1 MANKAMTLTWKLKC
15 SYFWVRSL
23 GDIVFN
29 LIASTYFG
37 WYFHFRYASENSC
50 VCQYHISDQYWK
62 YCKEI
67 YTPWST
73 NYWSIFL
80 WSCISFHF
88 LSNNM
93 FDFFFLDGN
102 VSLRLLLSLHL
113 FDIFQ
118 FFDHNEPSKKWHGKQ
133 RNMH

>member
-1 MANKAMTLTWKLKC
+1 MTLTWKLKC
-15 SYFWVRSL
+15 LYFWVRSS

-37 WYFHFRYASENSC
+37 WYLHFRYASENSC
-50 VCQYHISDQYWK
+50 VCQYHWYLLHHISDQYCK

-93 FDFFFLDGN
+93 FDFFFLGWQCF
-102 VSLRLLLSLHL
+102 LEITTKFAFIRH
-113 FDIFQ
+113 FPIFQ
-118 FFDHNEPSKKWHGKQ
+118 SQ
-133 RNMH
+133 RTK